1 MEISRTLMADLQ
13 AHLQQKEIT
22 LLIGPRQAG
31 KTTLLRELT
40 YQLQQKGERCL
51 FFNLDIDTDAQHF
64 ITQQRLLER
73 IEVETNGQ
81 PAYIFID
88 EVQRIENAGL
98 FLKGLYDRNTP
109 YKWIVTGSGSLELK
123 EKVAESL
130 VGRKRN
136 FYLSTVSI
144 EEFLQYKTGNRYGNR
159 LATFLKTEPTL
170 EEKLLR
176 EYLTYGGY
184 PRVVTAPNAREK
196 NAILAEIFQGY
207 IERDIQLLLQIE
219 KSRAFITLLQL
230 IANRTGQ
237 LVNYNDLAN
246 ATNLAVATVK
256 NYLWYSEKTF
266 ITKAI
271 TPFFRNKEKEIV
283 KAPQYYFIDAGLRN
297 FLLNIHDLNNQPTHF
312 AFLFQQLILQLLEL
326 KFAESAASIHYWRT
340 QNQAEVDFVVN
351 RGHALL
357 PVEVKASHLKKP
369 QIERSL
375 HSFIADYQPQEA
387 WVVNLSLVATLQIDK
402 TLVKFITWRQLLLN
416 ELLHD

>member
-1 MEISRTLMADLQ
+1 
-13 AHLQQKEIT
+13 
-22 LLIGPRQAG
+22 
-31 KTTLLRELT
+31 
-40 YQLQQKGERCL
+40 
-51 FFNLDIDTDAQHF
+51 
-64 ITQQRLLER
+64 
-73 IEVETNGQ
+73 
-81 PAYIFID
+81 
-88 EVQRIENAGL
+88 
-98 FLKGLYDRNTP
+98 LKGLYDRNTP

-326 KFAESAASIHYWRT
+326 KFAESVASIHYWRT

-375 HSFIADYQPQEA
+375 HSFIADYQPPEA